1 MKQNNKEFY
10 KKILERFKKNNP
22 SPQTELRYKN
32 PFQLLVAVVLSAQCT
47 DVRVNQIT
55 KELFKYFPDA
65 PSMAKA
71 SEEEIFNIIKSCSY
85 PNNKSRY
92 LKKIAEIIHNHYND
106 NIPNNRNELMK
117 LPGVGRK
124 SANVVLSILYK
135 EPVIAVDTHVFR
147 VAKRI
152 GLVKN
157 AKTPLDVEL
166 QLTKNIPKELLYNA
180 HHWFIIHGR
189 YTCKAHKPR
198 CNNCIIIDLCLYH
211 NKHIHSYTKS

>member
-1 MKQNNKEFY
+1 MKQNNEEFY

-22 SPQTELRYKN
+22 SPQTELLYKN

-71 SEEEIFNIIKSCSY
+71 SEEVIYNLIKSCSY
-85 PNNKSRY
+85 PNSKTRY
-92 LKKIAEIIHNHYND
+92 LKKIAEVIHNQFND
-106 NIPNNRNELMK
+106 EIPRNREELMK

-124 SANVVLSILYK
+124 SANVILSILYK

-157 AKTPLDVEL
+157 VKTHLDVEL
-166 QLTKNIPKELLYNA
+166 QLTKYIPEDLLPNA
-180 HHWFIIHGR
+180 HHWLILHGR
-189 YTCKAHKPR
+189 YICKARKPL
-198 CNNCIIIDLCLYH
+198 CTKCIINDLCLYP
-211 NKHIHSYTKS
+211 NKNNYS